1 MAQSCKCIYKYIR
14 CVHISQFFS
23 SKQKQYTQILSTKE
37 YFAFCER
44 FNKGEY
50 IHHDPSMTDVPARYT
65 LTWTKYSG
73 LFGSYPKDLAIWP
86 QCEFEE
92 SSEEEGDYLDD
103 FGCG

>member
-1 MAQSCKCIYKYIR
+1 MFIYLNSFHQNKNNT
-14 CVHISQFFS
+14 H
-23 SKQKQYTQILSTKE
+23 TQILSTKE

>member
-1 MAQSCKCIYKYIR
+1 
-14 CVHISQFFS
+14 
-23 SKQKQYTQILSTKE
+23 
-37 YFAFCER
+37 
-44 FNKGEY
+44 
-50 IHHDPSMTDVPARYT
+50 MTDVPARYT

-73 LFGSYPKDLAIWP
+73 LFGSYPKDLTIWP